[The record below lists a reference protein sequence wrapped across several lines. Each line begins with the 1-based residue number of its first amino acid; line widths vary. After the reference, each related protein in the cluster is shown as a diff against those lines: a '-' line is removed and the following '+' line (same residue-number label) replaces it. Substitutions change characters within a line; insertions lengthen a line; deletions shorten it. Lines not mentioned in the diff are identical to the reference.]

1 MLEEVQKKRKA
12 EQVLQIEEQ
21 KNHYLI
27 VLKDLENQKQA
38 AELNQQTYEFT
49 KPLKFSIPDY
59 IFDQMPL
66 DAIPI

>member
-38 AELNQQTYEFT
+38 AELNQQTYEQ
-49 KPLKFSIPDY
+49 SIEGLRA
-59 IFDQMPL
+59 QMRSEE
-66 DAIPI
+66 AKN